1 MVIWLLE
8 AEVGHMIKEMRGK
21 GKLSDNKKIKNRIE
35 NDRIVHESC
44 DIFRGQLKTIMEKN
58 NNPDEI
64 RASK

>member
-1 MVIWLLE
+1 
-8 AEVGHMIKEMRGK
+8 MIKEMRGK